1 MPQQLG
7 GSPWRLPVVT
17 VCTDTSTCWDGVQWR
32 GTGCSL
38 CGQGPHRAPHVPA
51 DGPLGGGAEEGL
63 TQAKAELPGSEETR
77 VGLVQTF
84 EHSLQLLR
92 CEGQV
97 TLQALARPGY
107 RAQ

>member
-7 GSPWRLPVVT
+7 GFPWRLPVVT
-17 VCTDTSTCWDGVQWR
+17 VCTDT
-32 GTGCSL
+32 
-38 CGQGPHRAPHVPA
+38 

-63 TQAKAELPGSEETR
+63 TQAKAELSGGEETC

-84 EHSLQLLR
+84 EHSLQLFR
-92 CEGQV
+92 GEGQV
-97 TLQALARPGY
+97 TLQALARPRD